1 MRGFFYKMKKG
12 DVMETQFKL
21 LIDILTK
28 KYDTLSEILSI
39 TENQGMILKTMPEE
53 REMFMGMVEEK
64 QTRIDSISTG
74 DDIFNKVFAETMEIL
89 KKEKNTYKTYIA
101 EMQRLIKA
109 IMDMEIR
116 IRLEERN
123 NQKRMQNAINIMPM
137 RLAAK
142 QYAKQKTQTVKDLVK
157 NSNKEIKR

>member
-1 MRGFFYKMKKG
+1 
-12 DVMETQFKL
+12 METQFKL

-64 QTRIDSISTG
+64 QSRIDSISTG

-157 NSNKEIKR
+157 NGNKEIKR

>member
-1 MRGFFYKMKKG
+1 
-12 DVMETQFKL
+12 METQFKL

-39 TENQGMILKTMPEE
+39 TENQGMIFKTMPEE

-157 NSNKEIKR
+157 NSNKEMKR

>member
-1 MRGFFYKMKKG
+1 
-12 DVMETQFKL
+12 METQFKL

-28 KYDTLSEILSI
+28 KYNTLSEILSI

-74 DDIFNKVFAETMEIL
+74 DDIFNKVFAQTMEVL
-89 KKEKNTYKTYIA
+89 KKEKNTYKAYIA
-101 EMQRLIKA
+101 QMQKLIKA

-137 RLAAK
+137 KLAAK
-142 QYAKQKTQTVKDLVK
+142 HYANQKTQTVKNAVK
-157 NSNKEIKR
+157 NINSNMKG

>member
-1 MRGFFYKMKKG
+1 
-12 DVMETQFKL
+12 METQFKL

-157 NSNKEIKR
+157 NGNKEMKR

>member
-1 MRGFFYKMKKG
+1 
-12 DVMETQFKL
+12 METQFKL

-28 KYDTLSEILSI
+28 KYNTLSEILSI
-39 TENQGMILKTMPEE
+39 TENQGIILKTMPEE

-89 KKEKNTYKTYIA
+89 KKEKNTYKTYIVQ
-101 EMQRLIKA
+101 MQKLIKA

-123 NQKRMQNAINIMPM
+123 NQKRMQNAINIIPM
-137 RLAAK
+137 KLAAK
-142 QYAKQKTQTVKDLVK
+142 HYANQKTQTVKQAVK
-157 NSNKEIKR
+157 NINSNMKG

>member
-1 MRGFFYKMKKG
+1 
-12 DVMETQFKL
+12 
-21 LIDILTK
+21 
-28 KYDTLSEILSI
+28 
-39 TENQGMILKTMPEE
+39 MILKTMPEE
-53 REMFMGMVEEK
+53 RQMFMGMFEEK

-109 IMDMEIR
+109 IMDIEIR

-142 QYAKQKTQTVKDLVK
+142 QYAKQKTQTVKDAVRK
-157 NSNKEIKR
+157 KEY